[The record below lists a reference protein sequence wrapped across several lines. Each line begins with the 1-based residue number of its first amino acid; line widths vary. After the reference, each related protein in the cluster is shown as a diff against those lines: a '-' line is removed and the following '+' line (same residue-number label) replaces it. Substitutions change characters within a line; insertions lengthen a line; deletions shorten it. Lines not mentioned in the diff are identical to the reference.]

1 MHTFVRVM
9 CTCYSALLIL
19 HNPRL
24 RKAYSQE
31 MVDVLR
37 EQMLDALDTNGR
49 TGPLLPAARAVGEL
63 ITIAIPSRLNQK
75 DLAVISAAAGTS
87 FALLFALCRVL
98 LNQDILDPWMRTIGL
113 QCR

>member
-1 MHTFVRVM
+1 MHTFVRVI

-19 HNPRL
+19 HNRRL
-24 RKAYSQE
+24 REAYSQE

-49 TGPLLPAARAVGEL
+49 TGPLVPAVRAVGEL
-63 ITIAIPSRLNQK
+63 ITIAIPSRLNQQG
-75 DLAVISAAAGTS
+75 LAVVSAAVCTS
-87 FALLFALCRVL
+87 FLLVVGLWHVV
-98 LNQDILDPWMRTIGL
+98 LNQDVLDPWMRTIGL